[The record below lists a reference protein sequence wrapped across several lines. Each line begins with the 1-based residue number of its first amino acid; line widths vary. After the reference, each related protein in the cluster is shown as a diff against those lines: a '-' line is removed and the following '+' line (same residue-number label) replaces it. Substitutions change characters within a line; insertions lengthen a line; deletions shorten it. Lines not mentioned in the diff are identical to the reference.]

1 MFRPLSFLLLICACL
16 LPRLSAAADDDQA
29 ALVTKGRLLYL
40 QHCVICHQGN
50 GQGTPGTFPPLAK
63 SDYLM
68 AKPENS
74 IRAVVEGLSGRIT
87 VNGSNYNNTMPP
99 ILLTDE
105 QVAAVLTFARNTW
118 GNSGDAITPSLV
130 GEVRARSRFKTYAAL
145 KAAADYAPLP
155 KPPEGFTIREV
166 ARFTENPIKLAL
178 KPGARELYM
187 VSGPGNIWRVE
198 TSGRVTQVLRGE
210 QYLEP
215 QRGNADVQGFNFDK
229 TGRLFVTSNRRL
241 EKTRPL
247 VTNEVTIYRSVSAAQ
262 PFVLE
267 PYFRVYYPWGV
278 GGFNHGV
285 SHIAQGPDGF
295 LYATSGARTDGSEPS
310 RDPRYYNGGEVDL
323 TACVWRFPTDG
334 ATAPEIFAS
343 GLRNSFGFCWND
355 AGQMFA
361 TDNGPDADM
370 PEELNVLEKGKHYG
384 FPMQFGDSTTKPY
397 DYTPATSPGQTFT
410 RPVVNLGPA
419 GGFAGQSIST
429 FDPHSSPAGIF
440 YCGSNA
446 SPASLRD
453 SFLVTRYGNLLKR
466 DPDVGFD
473 LLQMR
478 VKKTATGYAAETTT
492 WLAPLARPIDVV
504 QHNGAFYVLEYSR
517 PLNHKGDVPMLP
529 GRLLE
534 LKAR

>member
-1 MFRPLSFLLLICACL
+1 MFRPFSFLILLCVL
-16 LPRLSAAADDDQA
+16 LATPLVAADDDKA
-29 ALVTKGRLLYL
+29 ALITKGRLLYL
-40 QHCVICHQGN
+40 QHCVICHQGS

-68 AKPENS
+68 AKPENG

-105 QVAAVLTFARNTW
+105 QVAAVLTFVRNTW
-118 GNSGDAITPSLV
+118 GNAGEAISV
-130 GEVRARSRFKTYAAL
+130 SHVQEVRGRSRFKTFAAL
-145 KAAADYAPLP
+145 KAASDYAPLP
-155 KPPEGFTIREV
+155 KPPEGFAIREV

-178 KPGARELYM
+178 KPGARELY
-187 VSGPGNIWRVE
+187 VVTDPGNIWRVE
-198 TSGRVTQVLRGE
+198 TGGRVTQVLRGE
-210 QYLEP
+210 NYLEP
-215 QRGNADVQGFNFDK
+215 QRGGAGVQGFTFDK

-247 VTNEVTIYRSVSAAQ
+247 VTNEVTIYRSVSVAK

-267 PYFRVYYPWGV
+267 PYLRVYYPWGV

-285 SHIAQGPDGF
+285 NHIAQGPDGF
-295 LYATSGARTDGSEPS
+295 LYATSGARTDGNEPG
-310 RDPRYYNGGEVDL
+310 RDPLYYQGGEVAL
-323 TACVWRFPTDG
+323 SACVWRFPADG

-384 FPMQFGDSTTKPY
+384 FPIQFGDSTAKPY

-410 RPVVNLGPA
+410 HPVVNKGPA
-419 GGFAGQSIST
+419 GSPDGQPIST
-429 FDPHSSPAGIF
+429 FHPHSSPAGLI
-440 YCGSNA
+440 YCGDNF
-446 SPASLRD
+446 PASLRG

-478 VKKTATGYAAETTT
+478 VQKTATGYEAQTTT

-504 QHNGAFYVLEYSR
+504 MLNGAIYVLEYSR

-534 LKAR
+534 LKWK